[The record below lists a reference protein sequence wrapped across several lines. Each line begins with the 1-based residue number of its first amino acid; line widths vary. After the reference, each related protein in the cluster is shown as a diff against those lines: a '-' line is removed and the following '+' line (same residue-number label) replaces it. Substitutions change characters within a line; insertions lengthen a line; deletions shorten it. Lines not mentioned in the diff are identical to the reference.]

1 MPNLQAATQA
11 SSKPSV
17 SARRAPLLRCRS
29 VAQYDVPPN
38 PTLRLGTCS
47 FTADGWV
54 GSFYPKGVAAKEHLS
69 FYAGEFDTVELDVTF
84 YRIPTQRM
92 IESWCERTPESF
104 VFAAKAPRTITHE
117 KVLLD
122 SEGETEAFLSAMRG
136 LGAKLGPILFQFPY
150 FNRSKFKSLDEF
162 LLRLEPFLK
171 SLPRELQYAVEV
183 RNKWWIDEKLTGLLG
198 TYGVAM
204 AVIDQAWMHS
214 PQKIFERVDP
224 ITADFTYLRWL
235 GDRHGIEE
243 ITKTWD
249 KTVLDRDS
257 ELRDWTDLC
266 QPIRTRGVTIYGYV
280 NNHFAGHSPA
290 TIRRLL
296 DLMEPSLR
304 RERVK
309 PQPAAEPP
317 TLFEM

>member
-1 MPNLQAATQA
+1 
-11 SSKPSV
+11 V
-17 SARRAPLLRCRS
+17 AP
-29 VAQYDVPPN
+29 YDVPTN

-54 GSFYPKGVAAKEHLS
+54 GSFYPKGLPSKEHLG

-92 IESWCERTPESF
+92 IESWYERTPESF
-104 VFAAKAPRTITHE
+104 VFAAKAPRAITHE
-117 KVLLD
+117 KRLLD
-122 SEGETEAFLSAMRG
+122 CEGETQAFLSAMQG
-136 LGAKLGPILFQFPY
+136 LGTKLGPILFQFPY
-150 FNRSKFKSLDEF
+150 FNRSKFKSLDGF

-171 SLPRELQYAVEV
+171 SLPRGLRYAVEV
-183 RNKWWIDEKLTGLLG
+183 RNKGWINVKLTELLG
-198 TYGVAM
+198 TYGVAL

-214 PQKIFERVDP
+214 PKKIFESVDP
-224 ITADFTYLRWL
+224 VTADFTYLRWL

-249 KTVLDRDS
+249 KTILDRDS
-257 ELRDWTDLC
+257 ELRDWADLC

-296 DLMEPSLR
+296 DLMEPSVR
-304 RERVK
+304 RENAK
-309 PQPAAEPP
+309 PRTVVEPP